1 MKAFISD
8 FDGTIFFPER
18 EEKIS
23 RNDVYAIK
31 ELKKENLFGI
41 CTGRPLAGLDSL
53 FDVVLNVIFIF

>member
-31 ELKKENLFGI
+31 ELKK
-41 CTGRPLAGLDSL
+41 
-53 FDVVLNVIFIF
+53 

>member
-41 CTGRPLAGLDSL
+41 CTGRPLVKKRIKFL
-53 FDVVLNVIFIF
+53 

>member
-31 ELKKENLFGI
+31 ELKKIYLVYVRE
-41 CTGRPLAGLDSL
+41 GRL
-53 FDVVLNVIFIF
+53 

>member
-31 ELKKENLFGI
+31 KLKK
-41 CTGRPLAGLDSL
+41 RK
-53 FDVVLNVIFIF
+53 FIWYMYGKTACRS

>member
-31 ELKKENLFGI
+31 ELKK
-41 CTGRPLAGLDSL
+41 
-53 FDVVLNVIFIF
+53 FIWYMYGKAACRS

>member
-31 ELKKENLFGI
+31 VSIPMVESHF
-41 CTGRPLAGLDSL
+41 
-53 FDVVLNVIFIF
+53 VQ